1 MSAINGSSNPYLA
14 QLFSQLG
21 MPPQLLMAQA
31 GQLPP
36 VALQGLHNAYTAAL
50 GPAALFSQ
58 MGGVPPFMS
67 MPNPAMMM
75 PITAPI
81 SGSGFGG
88 RETIDLAK
96 FAGGNAGEG
105 WWARTFN
112 PERRQA
118 MATARALENNP
129 MARAAFEAAVGG
141 RVVDIDSRL
150 GKVTIERSGQP
161 LAMPGMNFGAN
172 PAALQAFGA
181 VNGMQDSLMSR
192 MAQWGLGGALAG
204 GAAGAMMGNPF
215 LGLAL
220 GGLGGLATG
229 ALAPSGAFGGQYG
242 ALGQAP
248 FPMASPFGPGLLD
261 GAGFGSLNP
270 LSMPGRIGN
279 TNPAYEAAHTA
290 QVSSVMNDPS
300 LSVEDKIMLC
310 LMLICKKMDNDIEN
324 QMQYINAIQNQQANR
339 QKKGQALGAI
349 GTIAGGVLGGP
360 VGAGVGGALGG
371 KAGGGGNSA
380 PSVDIETK
388 KLERMIT
395 KRAQMFEMLS
405 NIMKKY
411 DETAKN
417 TIQQIR

>member
-1 MSAINGSSNPYLA
+1 
-14 QLFSQLG
+14 
-21 MPPQLLMAQA
+21 
-31 GQLPP
+31 
-36 VALQGLHNAYTAAL
+36 
-50 GPAALFSQ
+50 
-58 MGGVPPFMS
+58 
-67 MPNPAMMM
+67 
-75 PITAPI
+75 
-81 SGSGFGG
+81 
-88 RETIDLAK
+88 
-96 FAGGNAGEG
+96 
-105 WWARTFN
+105 
-112 PERRQA
+112 
-118 MATARALENNP
+118 
-129 MARAAFEAAVGG
+129 
-141 RVVDIDSRL
+141 
-150 GKVTIERSGQP
+150 
-161 LAMPGMNFGAN
+161 
-172 PAALQAFGA
+172 
-181 VNGMQDSLMSR
+181 
-192 MAQWGLGGALAG
+192 
-204 GAAGAMMGNPF
+204 MGNPF

-229 ALAPSGAFGGQYG
+229 AMAPTGSFGG

-248 FPMASPFGPGLLD
+248 FPMASPFGFGLLD
-261 GAGFGSLNP
+261 GAGFGSGNP
-270 LSMPGRIGN
+270 LAMPGRIGN

-349 GTIAGGVLGGP
+349 GTIAGGIIGGP
-360 VGAGVGGALGG
+360 VGAGVGGSLGG

>member
-1 MSAINGSSNPYLA
+1 
-14 QLFSQLG
+14 
-21 MPPQLLMAQA
+21 
-31 GQLPP
+31 
-36 VALQGLHNAYTAAL
+36 
-50 GPAALFSQ
+50 
-58 MGGVPPFMS
+58 MGGR
-67 MPNPAMMM
+67 
-75 PITAPI
+75 I
-81 SGSGFGG
+81 
-88 RETIDLAK
+88 
-96 FAGGNAGEG
+96 
-105 WWARTFN
+105 
-112 PERRQA
+112 
-118 MATARALENNP
+118 
-129 MARAAFEAAVGG
+129 
-141 RVVDIDSRL
+141 VDIDSRL
-150 GKVTIERSGQP
+150 GKITLERSGSP
-161 LAMPGMNFGAN
+161 LAMPGANLGAN

-192 MAQWGLGGALAG
+192 MAQWGVGGLVAG
-204 GAAGAMMGNPF
+204 GAMGAMTGNPF

-229 ALAPSGAFGGQYG
+229 AMAPTGSFGG

-248 FPMASPFGPGLLD
+248 FPMASPFGFGLLD
-261 GAGFGSLNP
+261 GAGFGSGNP
-270 LSMPGRIGN
+270 LAMPGRIGN

-349 GTIAGGVLGGP
+349 GTIAGGVIGGP
-360 VGAGVGGALGG
+360 VGAGIGGSIGG